1 MRRCLILVLA
11 LLVTA
16 TTAAAGELK
25 IAWYGQSMFL
35 IVTPKG
41 TRVVLDPHNIEEYRV
56 NKVKADL
63 VLMSHFHTDHT
74 QMDVIENAKEAK
86 QYNAMKKVGAAKD
99 VDWSAVDTTFKDVK
113 FQSITGLFHDDIA
126 GMQRGKTGGWIL
138 DIDGVRIVH
147 LGDLGHTLDKKQLKK
162 LGTVD
167 VLMVPA
173 GGVYTIDGIRAF
185 EVMEQVKPRR
195 ATIPMHY
202 GTIIYNSLLPI
213 SYFTDE
219 CKENKVPFKKAKAGF
234 FTIDTKSAV
243 PKQQEVLLMDYNG
256 EPVVIKLKDRDKKKD
271 KEK

>member
-1 MRRCLILVLA
+1 MRRYLILVLA
-11 LLVTA
+11 MLVTA

-41 TRVVLDPHNIEEYRV
+41 TRIVLDPHNIDEYRV

-63 VLMSHFHTDHT
+63 VLMSHLHTDHT

-86 QYNAMKKVGAAKD
+86 QYNAMKKLGGKD
-99 VDWSAVDTTFKDVK
+99 TDWNPVETTFKDVK
-113 FQSITGLFHDDIA
+113 LTSITGTYHDDIA
-126 GMQRGKTGGWIL
+126 GMQRGKNGGWVL

-167 VLMVPA
+167 VLMMPA
-173 GGVYTIDGIRAF
+173 GGVYTIDGLKAF
-185 EVMEQVKPRR
+185 EVMGQVKPRR
-195 ATIPMHY
+195 CTLPMHY
-202 GTIIYNSLLPI
+202 GTIIYNNLLPI

-219 CKENKVPFKKAKAGF
+219 CKDNKVPVKKQKAGF
-234 FTIDTKSAV
+234 LTIDTKSAL
-243 PKQQEVLLMDYNG
+243 PKQQEVYLMDYNG
-256 EPVVIKLKDRDKKKD
+256 EPTVIKLKDRDKKKD
-271 KEK
+271 K